1 MDDEFKQRI
10 LESLDKIERRITLLE
25 QDQSRLRSTY
35 ARSRHFLRR
44 RWTRPPMW
52 TFEQYSPRPISLA
65 ALPSPP
71 ALPADAPRI
80 AIVTPSYNHA
90 RFLDATIDSVLA
102 QNYPKLHYHVQDGG
116 SVDGS
121 IELLR
126 SRRSHQLAQ
135 RTGQRAIP
143 RD

>member
-1 MDDEFKQRI
+1 MAASADVDVREVF
-10 LESLDKIERRITLLE
+10 
-25 QDQSRLRSTY
+25 
-35 ARSRHFLRR
+35 A
-44 RWTRPPMW
+44 PVN
-52 TFEQYSPRPISLA
+52 LA
-65 ALPSPP
+65 ALPPPP

>member
-1 MDDEFKQRI
+1 MDDEFKHKIVAGLDRIEQRLAR
-10 LESLDKIERRITLLE
+10 LEKGQRELKVAN
-25 QDQSRLRSTY
+25 
-35 ARSRHFLRR
+35 ARSLRR
-44 RWTRPPMW
+44 RWLRPPMW